1 MENASTENTKKFLVG
16 TADINTFSHRILI
29 INIMQ
34 FRNPPFVE
42 GEL

>member
-1 MENASTENTKKFLVG
+1 MGNASTENSNNYLVG
-16 TADINTFSHRILI
+16 TADINTFSHRILT

-34 FRNPPFVE
+34 FRNPPFIE